1 MIGYRGQ
8 EDCGTGRGRG
18 SGKEMKQSCLIV
30 SLCGIYKCQLAL
42 NDGWVSETSKP
53 KERIMLT

>member
-18 SGKEMKQSCLIV
+18 SSKEMKQSCLII
-30 SLCGIYKCQLAL
+30 SLCGIYKSQLAL
-42 NDGWVSETSKP
+42 NDGLVSETSKP